1 MLSQRLGDVLD
12 GAGDELRGI
21 IAAFMTAM
29 ASSGGSAGGLKIK
42 NPACAAVKREAEENC
57 TKSPA

>member
-1 MLSQRLGDVLD
+1 MVLE
-12 GAGDELRGI
+12 GTSEAQGFARR
-21 IAAFMTAM
+21 
-29 ASSGGSAGGLKIK
+29 SGRSAGGLKIK